1 MVGQFA
7 PDDTADCGSFASD
20 VVTDFGFV
28 QLGRQHTEGFLVIC
42 KDANLALNAVTDSGS
57 FASVIVTELDHL
69 QVMKQGSL
77 LHEDAS
83 LKLLREFRNEVE
95 RWQWRGVAFSNDDE
109 HIIGA
114 SNAKNEHIMYVWN
127 AVVGNLERILEGK
140 HNELPNWTACLACNC
155 SSSELPS

>member
-1 MVGQFA
+1 MLSLIA
-7 PDDTADCGSFASD
+7 
-20 VVTDFGFV
+20 
-28 QLGRQHTEGFLVIC
+28 
-42 KDANLALNAVTDSGS
+42 
-57 FASVIVTELDHL
+57 DHL
-69 QVMKQGSL
+69 HLVLLLILDNLHLMLSLILDQSQVMKQGSL
-77 LHEDAS
+77 VHEDAS

-140 HNELPNWTACLACNC
+140 HAKLPNWTACLVCKC
-155 SSSELPS
+155 SRAAALGGSHYDR

>member
-1 MVGQFA
+1 MVGHFA
-7 PDDTADCGSFASD
+7 SDAVTNIVSFASD
-20 VVTDFGFV
+20 
-28 QLGRQHTEGFLVIC
+28 
-42 KDANLALNAVTDSGS
+42 AVTDSHLILS
-57 FASVIVTELDHL
+57 LIPDHLHLILSLILDHL
-69 QVMKQGSL
+69 QVTKQGSL
-77 LHEDAS
+77 VHEDAS

-140 HNELPNWTACLACNC
+140 HDELPNWTACLVWNC
-155 SSSELPS
+155 SPLHCDNVE

>member
-1 MVGQFA
+1 MTCMHLMLSLIWDHVHLML
-7 PDDTADCGSFASD
+7 S
-20 VVTDFGFV
+20 
-28 QLGRQHTEGFLVIC
+28 LI
-42 KDANLALNAVTDSGS
+42 
-57 FASVIVTELDHL
+57 LDHV

-77 LHEDAS
+77 VHEDAS

-140 HNELPNWTACLACNC
+140 HAKLPNWTACLVCNC
-155 SSSELPS
+155 RSSGLPP

>member
-1 MVGQFA
+1 ML
-7 PDDTADCGSFASD
+7 SLIS
-20 VVTDFGFV
+20 
-28 QLGRQHTEGFLVIC
+28 H
-42 KDANLALNAVTDSGS
+42 
-57 FASVIVTELDHL
+57 HL

-77 LHEDAS
+77 VHEDAS

-109 HIIGA
+109 HVIGA

-140 HNELPNWTACLACNC
+140 HDKLPTGVLVLLEIAVFSTVLML
-155 SSSELPS
+155 SEQIVPVALLLWKQSLPQVH

>member
-1 MVGQFA
+1 ML
-7 PDDTADCGSFASD
+7 S
-20 VVTDFGFV
+20 
-28 QLGRQHTEGFLVIC
+28 LI
-42 KDANLALNAVTDSGS
+42 
-57 FASVIVTELDHL
+57 LDHL
-69 QVMKQGSL
+69 HLMLSVSLACMHLMLSLILDHVQVMKQGSL
-77 LHEDAS
+77 VHEDAS

-140 HNELPNWTACLACNC
+140 HDELPNWTAC
-155 SSSELPS
+155 PV

>member
-1 MVGQFA
+1 
-7 PDDTADCGSFASD
+7 
-20 VVTDFGFV
+20 
-28 QLGRQHTEGFLVIC
+28 
-42 KDANLALNAVTDSGS
+42 
-57 FASVIVTELDHL
+57 
-69 QVMKQGSL
+69 MKQGSL
-77 LHEDAS
+77 VHEDAS

-140 HNELPNWTACLACNC
+140 HDELPKWTACLVC
-155 SSSELPS
+155 SCSLFSCDDVVLVALRLWKQSLPQVHGQYNNLSRS

>member
-1 MVGQFA
+1 ML
-7 PDDTADCGSFASD
+7 SLIS
-20 VVTDFGFV
+20 
-28 QLGRQHTEGFLVIC
+28 H
-42 KDANLALNAVTDSGS
+42 
-57 FASVIVTELDHL
+57 HL

-77 LHEDAS
+77 VHEDAS

-109 HIIGA
+109 HVIGA

-140 HNELPNWTACLACNC
+140 HDKLPTGVLL
-155 SSSELPS
+155 SSEIAVFQTVLMLSEQIVPVALLLWKQSLPQVH